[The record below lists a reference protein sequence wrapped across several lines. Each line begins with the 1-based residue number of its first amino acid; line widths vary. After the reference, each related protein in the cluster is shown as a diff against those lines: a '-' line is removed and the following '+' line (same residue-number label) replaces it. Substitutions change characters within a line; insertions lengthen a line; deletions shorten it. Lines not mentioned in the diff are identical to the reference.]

1 MMRGTKGGVGT
12 VGGGPKRRKV
22 KLQQRE
28 WPCNPA
34 RAEGRFA
41 TSAASGEWAVERA
54 ACPQTQVRTQEMKL
68 SKMNGSNRGRTKRG
82 GGL

>member
-1 MMRGTKGGVGT
+1 MMRGTKGGVAT

-22 KLQQRE
+22 GLQQRE

-34 RAEGRFA
+34 RAAGRFA
-41 TSAASGEWAVERA
+41 TSAASGKWAPA
-54 ACPQTQVRTQEMKL
+54 ACLQTQERTQEMKL
-68 SKMNGSNRGRTKRG
+68 SKMSGSNRGRTKRG